1 MPTTPWSLQI
11 IVFDFDGVLVDSNQ
25 IKWDAFFQV
34 LGPEHRA
41 RTLRALARGRELPR
55 RVLFSRIL
63 ADVGLRG
70 RELEREVERHARL
83 YSRHVT
89 TAIVARGL
97 FPWTLPVLRHL
108 APRYPLYVAS
118 TTPQR
123 ELQALLRRLG
133 VAPLLRSA
141 FGWPTSK
148 VDAVRR
154 VAAARARRQ
163 ILIVGDGRSDRRAA
177 IATGCRFVGITN
189 RFNGWV
195 VNPSGNQ
202 IRSLRELPALLE
214 RRGVRLS
221 A

>member
-1 MPTTPWSLQI
+1 MTNLRI
-11 IVFDFDGVLVDSNQ
+11 KAIVFDFDGVLVDSNQ
-25 IKWDAFFQV
+25 IKWDAFFRV

-55 RVLFSRIL
+55 RALFSTIL
-63 ADVGLRG
+63 ADAGLRG
-70 RELEREVERHARL
+70 RELEREIKRHIRL
-83 YSRHVT
+83 YSRDVT

-97 FPWTLPVLRHL
+97 FPWTLPVLTHL

-118 TTPQR
+118 TTPER
-123 ELQALLRRLG
+123 ELHGLLRRLG
-133 VAPLLRSA
+133 VAPFLGAA

-154 VAAARARRQ
+154 IRAGRARRQ

-177 IATGCRFVGITN
+177 IVTGCRFVGIAN

-195 VNPSGNQ
+195 VNPSRNQ

-214 RRGVRLS
+214 RRDVGS
-221 A
+221 